1 MSVAPKTGMMDP
13 TLTHSVVQPEL
24 TGFRVA
30 LHNFEGPFDLL
41 LHLIGKRKL
50 DITEVALA
58 EVTDEFIDYTRQLG
72 ETADLDETTQ
82 FILVA
87 ATLLDLKA
95 SRLIPHGESDSEE
108 ELEALRERELLFV
121 RLLQYRAYQQAA
133 AVFRKWEAQ
142 ADKTF
147 PREVSMEEPFVD
159 LLPPVKLNVDLA
171 GFAELAASVF
181 RPYKDPV
188 VDTSHLHQV
197 EVSVPHEAGFLL
209 DTLSAAGEGKWMT
222 FSTLT
227 RDCTLT
233 MEIVG
238 RFLAILELFKA
249 RAVDV
254 HQEEPLEELDIAWT
268 GKTVDP
274 AVVAASNWD

>member
-1 MSVAPKTGMMDP
+1 MSPVTNISDDASLSQKAE
-13 TLTHSVVQPEL
+13 QPEL

-41 LHLIGKRKL
+41 LHLIGKKKL

-58 EVTDEFIDYTRQLG
+58 EVTDEFIAYTRALG

-82 FILVA
+82 FVLVA
-87 ATLLDLKA
+87 ATLLDIKA
-95 SRLIPHGESDSEE
+95 ARLIPHGESDSEE

-121 RLLQYRAYQQAA
+121 RLLQYRAYQKVAA
-133 AVFRKWEAQ
+133 LFRKWEAE
-142 ADKTF
+142 ADKIY

-159 LLPPVKLNVDLA
+159 VLPPLRLDIELA
-171 GFAELAASVF
+171 DFATLAASVF
-181 RPYKDPV
+181 RPHKDET
-188 VDTSHLHQV
+188 VDTGHLHQV

-209 DTLSAAGEGKWMT
+209 DTLSLAGKGTWMT

-227 RDCTLT
+227 RDCTVT

-238 RFLAILELFKA
+238 RFLALLELFKA
-249 RAVDV
+249 HAVDV
-254 HQEEPLEELDIAWT
+254 DQPMPLEELNVAWT

-274 AVVAASNWD
+274 TVVAAANWD